1 MADPTQVVEQRVGF
15 APEVAPYAQ
24 RLLRAAQDQMA
35 VPYQSYQQWARTQI
49 DPTTGKPMTGDQV
62 AQFTDLQKKAFLA
75 ADNLGPSAYST
86 EAAKGMQSAAQKAS
100 DYGYQPGQFANQFQ
114 APQGYQ
120 AGQFNP
126 QQVSS
131 QDLFNYQMQAPTN
144 VQGQQAQ
151 AAQLGASPQ
160 AQASQAQAAQLGMT
174 PQMQAALNQ
183 YQPGLQQYAMS
194 AQPKV
199 ATKSF
204 TDAGTA
210 EQYMS
215 PYAQNVI
222 AVQQREAQRAADIA
236 KTGRAAQAVGAGAFG
251 GSRQGVMEAEAARNL
266 ATQMGDIQ
274 ATGSQAAF
282 QQAQQQFNAEQGYG
296 LSAQQANLQ
305 AGLTTGQQNLA
316 AQLGTQQLGTQ
327 SSLQALLANQAN
339 QQAAAAA
346 NQQMAGQYGLQQG
359 QFGQAANLQTSQ
371 QAQQIAL
378 ANQQMAGQYGLQQ
391 GQFNQAAA
399 MQNPQLAQQAMLA
412 NQQAELTTNQQ
423 NLQAQLGVQQLGSG
437 QNLQAQLANQQSGLN
452 AQQMAEQSRQFG
464 AGQAMTS
471 AQSQAQY
478 GQAAQQL
485 GEQSSQYGAG
495 LGLQG
500 LQAGMQGYSNLGAI
514 GQNLYGQNI
523 SNIGLQQQY
532 GTQQQ
537 QQIQNMLG
545 AQQANYATAQNYP
558 YKQMGFMSDITRGV
572 PLSATGSTVY
582 QQPPSM
588 LSQVAGLGAV
598 GKGVGLF
605 AKGGA
610 VTRMAKG
617 GLVKS
622 KDSGLAVL
630 LVHSLG

>member
-1 MADPTQVVEQRVGF
+1 MAEPTQVVEQRVGF
-15 APEVAPYAQ
+15 APEIAPYAQ
-24 RLLRAAQDQMA
+24 RLLGKAEALTDTA
-35 VPYQSYQQWARTQI
+35 ENPYQSYQAWAKSQ
-49 DPTTGKPMTGDQV
+49 GLSGEQV
-62 AQFTDLQKKAFLA
+62 AQFTPMQLQAFQA
-75 ADNLGPSAYST
+75 AQGLGTSQYSD
-86 EAAKGMQSAAQKAS
+86 AAAAGMQQAAQQAS
-100 DYGYQPGQFANQFQ
+100 DYGYRAGQFANQFQ

-120 AGQFNP
+120 AGQFSA
-126 QQVSS
+126 QQA
-131 QDLFNYQMQAPTN
+131 QAPNLFNYQMQAPAN
-144 VQGQQAQ
+144 VQGQ
-151 AAQLGASPQ
+151 
-160 AQASQAQAAQLGMT
+160 QAQAAQLGMT
-174 PQMQAALNQ
+174 PQMQAAMNQ
-183 YQPGLQQYAMS
+183 YQPGLQQYAME

-210 EQYMS
+210 GQYMS
-215 PYAQNVI
+215 PYVQNVI

-236 KTGRAAQAVGAGAFG
+236 KTGRATQAVGAGAFG
-251 GSRQGVMEAEAARNL
+251 GSRQAIMEAEAARNL

-274 ATGSQAAF
+274 ATGTQAAF

-327 SSLQALLANQAN
+327 TSLQALLANQAN

-359 QFGQAANLQTSQ
+359 QFS
-371 QAQQIAL
+371 
-378 ANQQMAGQYGLQQ
+378 
-391 GQFNQAAA
+391 QAAA

-412 NQQAELTTNQQ
+412 NQQAGLTTNQQ
-423 NLQAQLGVQQLGSG
+423 NLAAQLGTQQFGAG
-437 QNLQAQLANQQSGLN
+437 QNMQAQLANQQMGMT
-452 AQQMAEQSRQFG
+452 AQQAAEASRQFG
-464 AGQAMTS
+464 AGQGMTS
-471 AQSQAQY
+471 AQTQAQY

-485 GEQSSQYGAG
+485 GEQSAQYGAG

-537 QQIQNMLG
+537 QQMQNVLG

-558 YKQMGFMSDITRGV
+558 YKQLGFMSDITRGV

-582 QQPPSM
+582 QAAPS
-588 LSQVAGLGAV
+588 LLGQVAGGAAV
-598 GKGVGLF
+598 
-605 AKGGA
+605 AKGFG
-610 VTRMAKG
+610 MAKG

-622 KDSGLAVL
+622 KNAGLAALV
-630 LVHSLG
+630 VHSMG

>member
-1 MADPTQVVEQRVGF
+1 MADPKEATEIVEQRTGI
-15 APEVAPYAQ
+15 AQQLAPYVEKYLGTAEALTDTTQ
-24 RLLRAAQDQMA
+24 N
-35 VPYQSYQQWARTQI
+35 PYVSYQQWAKSQ
-49 DPTTGKPMTGDQV
+49 GLSGEQV
-62 AQFTDLQKKAFLA
+62 AQFTPMQLQAFQA
-75 ADNLGPSAYST
+75 AQGLGPSAYST
-86 EAAKGMQSAAQKAS
+86 SAAQGMQSAAQQAA

-144 VQGQQAQ
+144 VQGQ
-151 AAQLGASPQ
+151 
-160 AQASQAQAAQLGMT
+160 QAQAAQLGMT

-327 SSLQALLANQAN
+327 TSLQALLANQAN

-359 QFGQAANLQTSQ
+359 T
-371 QAQQIAL
+371 
-378 ANQQMAGQYGLQQ
+378 
-391 GQFNQAAA
+391 FNQAAA

-412 NQQAELTTNQQ
+412 NQQAGLTTNQQ

-437 QNLQAQLANQQSGLN
+437 QNLQAQLANQQYGLN

-464 AGQAMTS
+464 AGQGMTA

-537 QQIQNMLG
+537 QQMQNVLG
-545 AQQANYATAQNYP
+545 AQQANYANAQNYP
-558 YKQMGFMSDITRGV
+558 YKQLGFMSDITRGV
-572 PLSATGSTVY
+572 PLSATGTTTY
-582 QQPPSM
+582 QQAPS
-588 LSQVAGLGAV
+588 LLNQVAGAGTALAGASKAF
-598 GKGVGLF
+598 GM
-605 AKGGA
+605 ANGGA

-622 KDSGLAVL
+622 KNSGLAAL
-630 LVHSLG
+630 IVHSLG